1 MVIRSLSLPVVE
13 DPKAPNVPLQQTR
26 NFRARGRTC
35 ERDLIV
41 YLSTDMD
48 APDSQSRNR
57 EIRPER
63 TLSLLSGEIPPC
75 TGQPRHWSSPG
86 WACPI
91 ICLSVHV
98 SILSITI
105 WTCIRWNC
113 GTSAKTPFLSR
124 PRQEAVNHAH
134 PWSCYSATLSTKHM
148 IMLLFVW
155 YLSLFSNNEY
165 TTYNS
170 NKQRN
175 TQNIYIYIYK
185 DKSSSSRS
193 RAPASLCGRPPPLA
207 RRRASAPPITIINIV
222 IHIIIIIIVIV
233 IMHTIIIH
241 TIIIIIISSS
251 FDFIIRNYKSNTS
264 TQK

>member
-175 TQNIYIYIYK
+175 TQNIYIYIYIK
-185 DKSSSSRS
+185 T
-193 RAPASLCGRPPPLA
+193 SLAQAALGLQ
-207 RRRASAPPITIINIV
+207 RASAEDLPPSRVGAPRRRPLLLLTLLF
-222 IHIIIIIIVIV
+222 
-233 IMHTIIIH
+233 TLLL
-241 TIIIIIISSS
+241 SLLLLLLC
-251 FDFIIRNYKSNTS
+251 IR
-264 TQK
+264 